1 MKFNVNQQDLQQ
13 ALNYCQGV
21 IEKRS
26 TLPILSN
33 ILLDVSNSKLIITA
47 TDLDLIFVHQ
57 LNNIEVLEEGKTT
70 TTSSIMYDIV
80 RKFSSGKKINLS
92 LTDISKLQVESEKSI
107 FNLNC
112 ISATEFPLTDE
123 NFNENEFVIK
133 SKQLLKLLNKCKFSV
148 SNDETR
154 HYLSGIYFHQTEVE
168 DKNYLTAVA
177 TDSHR
182 MSISKIRLD
191 QKIDFEPIILPK
203 KTIFQ
208 LCSLLD
214 SYDGDVKVS
223 NLKSKIKFE
232 LNNSILISKLIDGK
246 FPNYIQV
253 IPKNNQKKL
262 EIDLKLFL
270 NSVDRVASVS
280 LDKKDGVKFNLSKDI
295 LDLSVNNTNSG
306 DGKETLNVKFDH
318 DLEISIEADQSYG
331 NGFLLPLG
339 PLRELPSRL
348 NQVDFKV
355 YHTYTERNQNY
366 TMKYVIDELE
376 NPYHGVSIKLCKWAN
391 EKVIHAISAIG
402 SPKRFYNLLEQS
414 GFILANTTSLLDH
427 EHIPR
432 SYFEETKESTIF
444 ITEKDATKLKNYSNP
459 KIWVVKVKMVLNKP
473 INKLIEEKI
482 APLVKPVC

>member
-33 ILLDVSNSKLIITA
+33 ILLDAQNSKLSITA
-47 TDLDLIFVHQ
+47 TDLDLIFIHE
-57 LNNIEVLEEGKTT
+57 LNNVEVIKEGKTT

-80 RKFSSGKKINLS
+80 RKFSAGKKINFTLN
-92 LTDISKLQVESEKSI
+92 DINKIHLESEKSI

-112 ISATEFPLTDE
+112 INASEFPLMDE
-123 NFNENEFVIK
+123 NFDQNQFIIK
-133 SKQLLKLLNKCKFSV
+133 SKQLLKLLNKCKFSI

-191 QKIDFEPIILPK
+191 KKIDFDPIILPK

-214 SYDGDVKVS
+214 NYDGDVKIS
-223 NLKSKIKFE
+223 NIKTKIKFE
-232 LNNSILISKLIDGK
+232 LKNSILISKLIDGK

-262 EIDLKLFL
+262 EIELKLFL

-280 LDKKDGVKFNLSKDI
+280 LDKKDGVKFNLTKDI
-295 LDLSVNNTNSG
+295 LNLSVNNTNSG
-306 DGKETLNVKFDH
+306 DGKETLGVKFDH
-318 DLEISIEADQSYG
+318 DLEISFNSRYLLDVASQLDGERIELY
-331 NGFLLPLG
+331 
-339 PLRELPSRL
+339 L
-348 NQVDFKV
+348 ND
-355 YHTYTERNQNY
+355 
-366 TMKYVIDELE
+366 
-376 NPYHGVSIKLCKWAN
+376 P
-391 EKVIHAISAIG
+391 G
-402 SPKRFYNLLEQS
+402 SPALIKDPGDFDS
-414 GFILANTTSLLDH
+414 
-427 EHIPR
+427 
-432 SYFEETKESTIF
+432 IF
-444 ITEKDATKLKNYSNP
+444 
-459 KIWVVKVKMVLNKP
+459 VVMPMKG
-473 INKLIEEKI
+473 
-482 APLVKPVC
+482 

>member
-33 ILLDVSNSKLIITA
+33 ILLDANDSKLTITA
-47 TDLDLIFVHQ
+47 TDLDLIFIHKIE
-57 LNNIEVLEEGKTT
+57 NIEVLEEGKTT

-92 LTDISKLQVESEKSI
+92 LKEPSKLQLESEKSI

-112 ISATEFPLTDE
+112 IDASEFPLTDE
-123 NFNENEFVIK
+123 NFNQNEFVIK
-133 SKQLLKLLNKCKFSV
+133 SKQFLKLLNKCKFSV

-154 HYLSGIYFHQTEVE
+154 HYLSGIYIHQTEVE

-191 QKIDFEPIILPK
+191 KKIDFDPIILPR

-214 SYDGDVKVS
+214 TYDGEVKIS
-223 NLKSKIKFE
+223 NVKSKIKFE

-262 EIDLKLFL
+262 EINLKLFL

-280 LDKKDGVKFNLSKDI
+280 LDKKDGVKFNLNKDI
-295 LDLSVNNTNSG
+295 LNLSVNNTNSG
-306 DGKETLNVKFDH
+306 DGKETLVVKFDH
-318 DLEISIEADQSYG
+318 DLEISFNSRYLIDVASQLDGEKIEIFFND
-331 NGFLLPLG
+331 
-339 PLRELPSRL
+339 
-348 NQVDFKV
+348 
-355 YHTYTERNQNY
+355 T
-366 TMKYVIDELE
+366 
-376 NPYHGVSIKLCKWAN
+376 
-391 EKVIHAISAIG
+391 G
-402 SPKRFYNLLEQS
+402 SPALIKDPGDFDS
-414 GFILANTTSLLDH
+414 
-427 EHIPR
+427 
-432 SYFEETKESTIF
+432 IF
-444 ITEKDATKLKNYSNP
+444 
-459 KIWVVKVKMVLNKP
+459 VVMPMKG
-473 INKLIEEKI
+473 
-482 APLVKPVC
+482 

>member
-33 ILLDVSNSKLIITA
+33 ILLDARNTKLTITA
-47 TDLDLIFVHQ
+47 TDLDLIFIHQ
-57 LNNIEVLEEGKTT
+57 LNNVEVLEEGRTT
-70 TTSSIMYDIV
+70 TTSSIMYDII
-80 RKFSSGKKINLS
+80 RKFSSGKKINLA
-92 LTDISKLQVESEKSI
+92 LTDTSKLQVESEKSI

-123 NFNENEFVIK
+123 NFNQNEFVIK

-182 MSISKIRLD
+182 MSISKIRLEE
-191 QKIDFEPIILPK
+191 KIDFDPIILPK

-223 NLKSKIKFE
+223 NVKSKIKFE

-246 FPNYIQV
+246 FPNYVQV
-253 IPKNNQKKL
+253 IPKENQKKL

-280 LDKKDGVKFNLSKDI
+280 LDKKDGVKFSLSKDK
-295 LDLSVNNTNSG
+295 LNLSVNNTNSG
-306 DGKETLNVKFDH
+306 DGKESLIVKFDH
-318 DLEISIEADQSYG
+318 ELDISF
-331 NGFLLPLG
+331 N
-339 PLRELPSRL
+339 SRYL
-348 NQVDFKV
+348 
-355 YHTYTERNQNY
+355 
-366 TMKYVIDELE
+366 ID
-376 NPYHGVSIKLCKWAN
+376 
-391 EKVIHAISAIG
+391 IS
-402 SPKRFYNLLEQS
+402 SQ
-414 GFILANTTSLLDH
+414 LDG
-427 EHIPR
+427 
-432 SYFEETKESTIF
+432 
-444 ITEKDATKLKNYSNP
+444 
-459 KIWVVKVKMVLNKP
+459 
-473 INKLIEEKI
+473 EKI
-482 APLVKPVC
+482 EIYLKDTGQPALIKDPSDFDSIYVVMPMKG